1 MSNFTGSYTLDP
13 THTTIGFVAR
23 HAMVTKVRGKFNEW
37 DAEIEVAETP
47 ADSTI
52 EVVIKT
58 ASVDTG
64 NADRDAHVRAD
75 DFFNSEEFPDMV
87 FKATD
92 FNIDE
97 NGNGT
102 LTGDLTIRETT
113 QSVTLDVET
122 EGIAEDPFGN
132 TRVGFEA
139 STKINRTDFGLN
151 FNAPLSTGGVLV
163 SEKITIEIE
172 GSAIKNS

>member
-1 MSNFTGSYTLDP
+1 MSNFTGSYTLAPPP
-13 THTTIGFVAR
+13 TIIGFVAR

-37 DAEIEVAETP
+37 EATIEIGDTP
-47 ADSTI
+47 PDSNI
-52 EVVIKT
+52 EVVVKT

-64 NADRDAHVRAD
+64 NADRDGHVRAD
-75 DFFNSEEFPDMV
+75 DFFNSEEFPDMT

-113 QSVTLDVET
+113 KSVTLDVET

-139 STKINRTDFGLN
+139 STKIDRTEFGLK
-151 FNAPLSTGGVLV
+151 FNAPLNTGGVLV
-163 SEKITIEIE
+163 SEKVTIEIE
-172 GSAIKNS
+172 GSAIKNA

>member
-23 HAMVTKVRGKFNEW
+23 PAMVTQVRGKFNEW
-37 DAEIEVAETP
+37 DAKIEVAETP

-52 EVVIKT
+52 EGVVQT
-58 ASVDTG
+58 AAVDSA
-64 NADRDAHVRAD
+64 NADRASHVRAYNY
-75 DFFNSEEFPDMV
+75 FNSEESPDMV
-87 FKATD
+87 FKAN
-92 FNIDE
+92 NININE

-102 LTGDLTIRETT
+102 LTGDITSRETT

-139 STKINRTDFGLN
+139 STKINRT
-151 FNAPLSTGGVLV
+151 
-163 SEKITIEIE
+163 
-172 GSAIKNS
+172 